1 MEFLGDLLGSPRPS
15 ISTVRTSS
23 TSTVKPTT
31 ATSTAAASST
41 ATATATLTAP
51 LNTFNA
57 STAPAPS
64 PFILVFVALLLVGI
78 LAAICSFPFYY
89 KHHQENRSKR
99 EEAKLEKIEAPPSKT
114 LQSVAQRLAR
124 LQQDQVS
131 LHDSSN
137 PELIS
142 SGQGS
147 AYSLK
152 NHKYAS
158 GVHLQMYAWPDID
171 RHTSISGSNLSRTSS
186 GSLMV
191 RNSSAIGFHAH
202 PYGSGAGAGKQLS
215 PPVKDVSCDR
225 QSFITENLQSIV

>member
-1 MEFLGDLLGSPRPS
+1 MEFLGDLFGSPRPS
-15 ISTVRTSS
+15 SSTVRTSS
-23 TSTVKPTT
+23 TSTVAVKTTT
-31 ATSTAAASST
+31 ATSTSAASST
-41 ATATATLTAP
+41 ATATATVTAP
-51 LNTFNA
+51 LNTSNA
-57 STAPAPS
+57 STASFPS
-64 PFILVFVALLLVGI
+64 PFILVFVALLLAGI
-78 LAAICSFPFYY
+78 LAAIFYFPFYY
-89 KHHQENRSKR
+89 KHHQANRSKR
-99 EEAKLEKIEAPPSKT
+99 EEAKLEKLEAPPSKT

-158 GVHLQMYAWPDID
+158 GAHLQMHAWPDID
-171 RHTSISGSNLSRTSS
+171 RHTSISGSNFSRTSS
-186 GSLMV
+186 ASLVV
-191 RNSSAIGFHAH
+191 RNSSANGFHAH
-202 PYGSGAGAGKQLS
+202 SDAGKQDS
-215 PPVKDVSCDR
+215 PPVKDVPR